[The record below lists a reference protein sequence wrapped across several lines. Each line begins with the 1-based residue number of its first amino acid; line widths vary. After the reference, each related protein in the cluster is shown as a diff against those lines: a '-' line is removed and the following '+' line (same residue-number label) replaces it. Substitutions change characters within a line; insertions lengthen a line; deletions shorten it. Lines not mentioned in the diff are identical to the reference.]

1 MKTEKS
7 EYAEYE
13 NSYWWCPNCNEELS
27 GCRVTY
33 QEKCDTCGHA
43 VVWVENKDMDELE
56 RLAEIGRATEKA
68 FEGIYS
74 ELLIHDVW
82 PSGDN
87 KGTER
92 IASVEELLEWYKSQ
106 EDTDES
112 L

>member
-13 NSYWWCPNCNEELS
+13 NSYWWCPNCKEELS

-33 QEKCDTCGHA
+33 QEKCDTCGNA

-68 FEGIYS
+68 FENDGAVAIYETDGEFCFARYKENIA
-74 ELLIHDVW
+74 ELM
-82 PSGDN
+82 
-87 KGTER
+87 
-92 IASVEELLEWYKSQ
+92 EWYKAQ
-106 EDTDES
+106 EATDES